1 MPSEALSPDVA
12 KILVSIVVGG
22 LIGLEREYRDK
33 AAGFRTLIFI
43 CLGST
48 LFTIFSVDL
57 GAGDG
62 DASRVASN
70 IVTGVGFL
78 GAGAIIQDRGRVKGL
93 TTAAT
98 IWLVAALGVGVGV
111 GAYALV
117 ATVTVLTLV
126 VLMAFPAVEAWVDR
140 RRPR

>member
-1 MPSEALSPDVA
+1 MGPDDFL
-12 KILVSIVVGG
+12 KILMAIAVGG
-22 LIGLEREYRDK
+22 AIGLEREYRDK

-57 GAGDG
+57 GVGDG
-62 DASRVASN
+62 DPSRVASN

-78 GAGAIIQDRGRVKGL
+78 GAGAIIQDRGRVLGM

-98 IWLVAALGVGVGV
+98 IWLVSALGIGIGVGE
-111 GAYALV
+111 YALV
-117 ATVTVLTLV
+117 GTVTGLTLV
-126 VLMAFPAVEAWVDR
+126 VLFLFPPIERWIDELR
-140 RRPR
+140 KR

>member
-1 MPSEALSPDVA
+1 MIPEEFLKALLA
-12 KILVSIVVGG
+12 MAVGG
-22 LIGLEREYRDK
+22 AIGLEREYRDK

-43 CLGST
+43 CLGAA
-48 LFTIFSVDL
+48 LFTILSIQL
-57 GAGDG
+57 GVGDG
-62 DASRVASN
+62 DPTRVASN

-78 GAGAIIQDRGRVKGL
+78 GAGAIIQDRGRVLGM

-117 ATVTVLTLV
+117 GFVTVVTLL
-126 VLMAFPAVEAWVDR
+126 VLLLFPPIERWVDSLR
-140 RRPR
+140 RR